1 MIIDPQQLLL
11 TGATLFIAGLL
22 QSIVGFGFTLVAL
35 PALLF
40 IGLSL
45 PEAVATCLIGG
56 FAQRIFLF
64 PKLRHH
70 VDWRAIRPMM
80 ISGLIAIPVGI
91 FVLRGVANLP
101 PSVVRQVIG
110 VIIILCL
117 CLQWFGKIEPRDS
130 VHKGWTYL
138 AGITS
143 GLLTGFA
150 NIGGPPVVLWIL
162 AHRFSQEKMRAT
174 CLLLFLAFAPF
185 QIIILPIV
193 FGAEAVHSFGNALLI
208 TPMVLLGSWI
218 GLHLGGSLSASH
230 VRISMQALLLVI
242 AIVSLVKGFI

>member
-1 MIIDPQQLLL
+1 MTIDPQQLLL
-11 TGATLFIAGLL
+11 TGATLFTAGLL

-40 IGLSL
+40 IGLTL

-70 VDWRAIRPMM
+70 VDWKAIRPMM
-80 ISGLIAIPVGI
+80 ISGLIAIPVGTL
-91 FVLRGVANLP
+91 VLRGVANLP

-117 CLQWFGKIEPRDS
+117 LLQWFGKIEPRES

-138 AGITS
+138 AGIAS

-162 AHRFSQEKMRAT
+162 AHRFSPEKMRAT
-174 CLLLFLAFAPF
+174 CLLLFLVFAPF
-185 QIIILPIV
+185 QIIILPMV
-193 FGAEAVHSFGNALLI
+193 FGMEAVHSFGNALLI
-208 TPMVLLGSWI
+208 TPMVLVGSWLGLRLGSR
-218 GLHLGGSLSASH
+218 LSSSH
-230 VRISMQALLLVI
+230 VRAGMQALLLII
-242 AIVSLVKGFI
+242 AIVSLVKGFM